1 MKDIKR
7 LRRVQ
12 EGYRQSSLAIIWK
25 WVQDKCHVMD
35 KHLEKHR
42 NNPYRQLLYLKQIY
56 GELRSLH
63 IMYDKDPEK
72 SASLD
77 ALELLEDNI
86 MSGKLGWRLSFTQ
99 FRTYAFRRNST
110 VYV

>member
-7 LRRVQ
+7 LRTLR

-25 WVQDKCHVMD
+25 WVQDKCPVMN
-35 KHLEKHR
+35 KHLEKHQ
-42 NNPYRQLLYLKQIY
+42 NDPYRQLLYLKQIY

-63 IMYDKDPEK
+63 IMYGHNLERSP
-72 SASLD
+72 SLD

-86 MSGKLGWRLSFTQ
+86 LSGKQGWRLSFTQ
-99 FRTYAFRRNST
+99 FQTYAFRRNTT
-110 VYV
+110 V